1 MKYEE
6 ENATAEK
13 SSPRYGDSLDLE
25 GQNNSKPLSRN
36 DAQEH
41 TTSQS
46 TTFIYLITYFL
57 FNLTLT
63 FYNKAVMGSVSRSFT
78 LPH

>member
-1 MKYEE
+1 MKDEE
-6 ENATAEK
+6 ENTTGEN
-13 SSPRYGDSLDLE
+13 SSPGYEDSLDLE
-25 GQNNSKPLSRN
+25 VQDTSKPLSRN

-41 TTSQS
+41 TTSRS

-63 FYNKAVMGSVSRSFT
+63 FYNKAVMGSVSCSFT
-78 LPH
+78 LPR